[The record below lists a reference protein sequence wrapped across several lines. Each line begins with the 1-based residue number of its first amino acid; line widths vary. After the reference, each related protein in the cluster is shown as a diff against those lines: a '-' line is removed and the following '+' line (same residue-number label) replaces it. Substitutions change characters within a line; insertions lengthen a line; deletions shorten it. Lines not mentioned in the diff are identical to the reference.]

1 MGLMRDCTLA
11 NRSESLEAQSEL
23 IEAQIVDIS
32 IIGLGVEIVSALPF
46 KIGDELTVSV
56 PDLRNYFSKAKLIY
70 IEKDFDNTTR
80 LGLKLYTSLK
90 H

>member
-1 MGLMRDCTLA
+1 MDIPGKCILVNHSD
-11 NRSESLEAQSEL
+11 S

-32 IIGLGVEIVSALPF
+32 IIGLGVEIDSTLPF

-70 IEKDFDNTTR
+70 TEKDFNNMTR
-80 LGLKLYTSLK
+80 LGLKLSTSLID
-90 H
+90 